1 MPTDHFEYRRF
12 GFWRDQITHPLQ
24 GALLGMFTA
33 MMRGL
38 PLDAAS
44 AFGGFVGRTIGPRL
58 RTSQRADQNLRR
70 AMPHL
75 NAAARQQILR
85 EMWDNLGRVMSEYP
99 HLHQIIDRGR
109 IEFVDLAGLPELL
122 LKPQPVVFFG
132 AHLAN
137 WELLAPF
144 AVSLG
149 IEMNVIY
156 RSPNNRFADRLVRH
170 LRSTPGL
177 TQIRKSSAGAR
188 EAVRVIRKGGVL
200 ALLVDQKFNAGLP
213 IPFFGHDAMTAPA
226 AAQFGVHHSAML
238 LPARVERLAGA
249 RFRVTLYPPLN
260 CPATSTP
267 TSAHEVEATMGTI
280 NGIIEAW
287 VRERPE
293 QWLWVHRR
301 WPKQ

>member
-1 MPTDHFEYRRF
+1 
-12 GFWRDQITHPLQ
+12 
-24 GALLGMFTA
+24 
-33 MMRGL
+33 
-38 PLDAAS
+38 
-44 AFGGFVGRTIGPRL
+44 L
-58 RTSQRADQNLRR
+58 RASQRADQNLRR

-75 NAAARQQILR
+75 NAAARQQIIR

-156 RSPNNRFADRLVRH
+156 RSPNNRFADRLVRR

-226 AAQFGVHHSAML
+226 AAQFGVYHGAML

-249 RFRVTLYPPLN
+249 RFRITLYPPLD
-260 CPATSTP
+260 CPATSTS
-267 TSAHEVEATMGTI
+267 THEVEATMGTI

-301 WPKQ
+301 WPNQ

>member
-1 MPTDHFEYRRF
+1 MPTTHFEYRRF
-12 GFWRDQITHPLQ
+12 GFWRDHITHPLQ
-24 GALLGMFTA
+24 GALLGVFTA
-33 MMRGL
+33 MMRVL
-38 PLDAAS
+38 TIDAAS
-44 AFGGFVGRTIGPRL
+44 AFGGFVGRTIGPQL
-58 RTSQRADQNLRR
+58 RASQRADQNLRR

-75 NAAARQQILR
+75 NAGARQQIIR
-85 EMWDNLGRVMSEYP
+85 GMWDNLGRVMGEYP

-109 IEFVDLAGLPELL
+109 VEFVDLAGLPELI

-156 RSPNNRFADRLVRH
+156 RSPNNRFADRLVRR

-200 ALLVDQKFNAGLP
+200 AELGRLRAAKRLSHWCSMDASAKVFTTRWLPVGRQTFEYQSFMTRESITSKRIGQDRLRNTAG
-213 IPFFGHDAMTAPA
+213 
-226 AAQFGVHHSAML
+226 
-238 LPARVERLAGA
+238 
-249 RFRVTLYPPLN
+249 
-260 CPATSTP
+260 
-267 TSAHEVEATMGTI
+267 
-280 NGIIEAW
+280 
-287 VRERPE
+287 
-293 QWLWVHRR
+293 
-301 WPKQ
+301 

>member
-1 MPTDHFEYRRF
+1 MSTHHFEYRRF
-12 GFWRDQITHPLQ
+12 GFWRDHITHPLQ
-24 GALLGMFTA
+24 GALLGVFIA
-33 MMRGL
+33 MMRVL
-38 PLDAAS
+38 TIDAAS
-44 AFGGFVGRTIGPRL
+44 AFGGFVGRTIGPQL
-58 RTSQRADQNLRR
+58 RASQRADQNLRR

-75 NAAARQQILR
+75 RAAARQQIIR
-85 EMWDNLGRVMSEYP
+85 GMWENLGRVMGEYP
-99 HLHQIIDRGR
+99 HLHQIIDPGR
-109 IEFVDLAGLPELL
+109 VEFVDLAGLRDLI
-122 LKPQPVVFFG
+122 LKPQPVVFFS

-156 RSPNNRFADRLVRH
+156 RSPNNRFADRLVRY

-177 TQIRKSSAGAR
+177 TQIRKGSAGAR
-188 EAVRVIRKGGVL
+188 EAVRVILKGGVL

-226 AAQFGVHHSAML
+226 AAQFAVHHGAML

-249 RFRVTLYPPLN
+249 RFRITLYPPLD
-260 CPATSTP
+260 CLATSTC
-267 TSAHEVEATMGTI
+267 THEVEATMRTI

-301 WPKQ
+301 WPNQ